1 MSTIKASNIQ
11 NGSSSSV
18 NIALNTDG
26 SATFAQMPVGP
37 SSFLRNRLINGDMR
51 INQRASTISA
61 SGYSVDR
68 WSLGVSTS
76 GAWTAAQ
83 STVAPPNFV
92 NSLLFTKTTGGTPAS
107 GDTNYVFQGIEGF
120 NISDFGWGTAAA
132 KTVTLSFWVY
142 AGATGT
148 FGGSLRNGSA
158 TYYAYPFTY
167 SIPVAN
173 TWTYVTVT
181 VPGPTSGSWPTD
193 NSFAGTVFFD
203 LGSGSSARATAGS
216 WQTGNFVGATG
227 TTTYPTSTSGGTF
240 YVTGVQLEIGSV
252 ATPFERRQYTTELQ
266 LCQRYFL
273 QWTGTS
279 AANGF
284 PGIAN
289 GIASGATSG
298 TITLITP
305 VTMRATPSL
314 SFSGTLNIYDGST
327 SIVLTS
333 IGTIYLVSPSMFW
346 FVANGTGSSLTA
358 GRGLLLYAQNAATNF
373 FRADAEF

>member
-1 MSTIKASNIQ
+1 
-11 NGSSSSV
+11 
-18 NIALNTDG
+18 
-26 SATFAQMPVGP
+26 
-37 SSFLRNRLINGDMR
+37 MR

-61 SGYSVDR
+61 NGYSVDR
-68 WSLGVSTS
+68 WSFGINTS

-266 LCQRYFL
+266 LCQRYFV

-279 AANGF
+279 AVNGF
-284 PGIAN
+284 PGIAT
-289 GIASGATSG
+289 GVVSSTTQS
-298 TITLITP
+298 TLSLMTP
-305 VTMRATPSL
+305 VTMRTTPSL
-314 SFSGTLNIYDGST
+314 SFSGQLNVYDAVTSATFSSFGS
-327 SIVLTS
+327 
-333 IGTIYLVSPSMFW
+333 IYLASPNMVW
-346 FVANGTGSSLTA
+346 FVANSTTFSLTGGNGA
-358 GRGLLLYAQNAATNF
+358 LLYAQNASTNF